1 MNAFRDHDDFDAGEF
16 AADDEAW
23 DDGPD
28 EDDGDS
34 DDEPTVPCPA
44 CGRPIFEDSP
54 YCPSCE
60 QYISAADHAAAGK
73 PVWVIATA
81 LVCLGIAL
89 WWVVAAW

>member
-1 MNAFRDHDDFDAGEF
+1 MNAFRDHDDFDAGDVD
-16 AADDEAW
+16 ADDDAW

-28 EDDGDS
+28 VDDDS

-44 CGRPIFEDSP
+44 CGRAIFEDSP

-60 QYISAADHAAAGK
+60 QYVSAADHAAASK

-81 LVCLGIAL
+81 LVCLGLAL
-89 WWVVAAW
+89 WWVVTAF